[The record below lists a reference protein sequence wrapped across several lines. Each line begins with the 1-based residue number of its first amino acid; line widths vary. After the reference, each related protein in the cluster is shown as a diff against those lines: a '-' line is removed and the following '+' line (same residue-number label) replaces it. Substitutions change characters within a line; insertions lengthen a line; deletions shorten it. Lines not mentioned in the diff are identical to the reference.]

1 MLTEET
7 GINGPI
13 YSAFSAA
20 VDHFHSLNL
29 VEGFKG
35 RVLSYARPGTDRKKR
50 FTANIAID
58 IFVIAK
64 WGFVLI
70 AWAYLPPNPLI
81 LTVVAYLMIANLYT
95 SFRYHLWVPTYDDS
109 DIHRDRRRFLNLLL
123 SLAFAVFAYAYLY
136 DHAFHSHFDWPQNIS
151 PGVAALSFSAG
162 NALTGTTGD
171 LKAKT
176 DLGYLLVTSQLVMT
190 FIFVAI
196 LLGQSIPNHKF
207 DKKEIG

>member
-1 MLTEET
+1 MFTEET

-13 YSAFSAA
+13 YSAFSAT
-20 VDHFHSLNL
+20 VDHFHNLNL

-35 RVLSYARPGTDRKKR
+35 GVLSYVRPGTDRKRR
-50 FTANIAID
+50 FIANIAID

-70 AWAYLPPNPLI
+70 AWAFLPPSPLVLSI
-81 LTVVAYLMIANLYT
+81 IAYLMFANLYT
-95 SFRYHLWVPTYDDS
+95 SFRYHLWVPTVDES

-136 DHAFHSHFDWPQNIS
+136 DHAFHSHFEWPHNIFS
-151 PGVAALSFSAG
+151 CVAALSFSAG

-171 LKAKT
+171 LKAKSN
-176 DLGYLLVTSQLVMT
+176 LGYILISSQLVMT

-207 DKKEIG
+207 DRKEIK